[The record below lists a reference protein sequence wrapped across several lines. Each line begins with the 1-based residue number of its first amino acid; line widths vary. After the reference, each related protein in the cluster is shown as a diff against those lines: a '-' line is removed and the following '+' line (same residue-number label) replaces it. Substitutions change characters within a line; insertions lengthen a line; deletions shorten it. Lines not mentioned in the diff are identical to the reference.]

1 MRPPSRW
8 IRERRMQRPQTPPLL
23 ATAVLAL
30 LLFPAMCGAAPLPKA
45 GRLALVLHAS
55 GKGETSPAS
64 VAEAEDTIRKG
75 LIASGYIVVDEAKLE
90 RIRRDKAAMLAL
102 EGDAEAILKLGAQY
116 GVSTFVKGAV
126 AVHPS
131 RKNDANL
138 YTATAV
144 ITVKAYSA
152 SAKYVFSDTVEGREA
167 GYTPQDA
174 QHRALVSAA
183 TSMRQSLLDGK
194 AVTPHGPPQRN
205 RLRLVVRN
213 IASFQQ
219 ANAILETCKTAQ
231 GAMSAAMK
239 GYEGGSVTIEV
250 DFFGDAGRLRAA
262 LLDRGAPLS
271 FGRIAGTTLEAAYQ

>member
-1 MRPPSRW
+1 MRLRNSL
-8 IRERRMQRPQTPPLL
+8 PLL
-23 ATAVLAL
+23 AAAVIA
-30 LLFPAMCGAAPLPKA
+30 LFPPAGDATPLPKT
-45 GRLALVLHAS
+45 GRLALVLQAS
-55 GKGETSPAS
+55 GKDEASPAS

-75 LIASGYIVVDEAKLE
+75 LIASGYTVVDEAKLE

-116 GVSTFVKGAV
+116 GVSTFVKGTV
-126 AVHPS
+126 SVHSS

-152 SAKYVFSDTVEGREA
+152 SAKYVFSDTIEGRDV

-183 TSMRQSLLDGK
+183 TGMRQSLLDGK
-194 AVTPHGPPQRN
+194 AATPYGPPERN

-219 ANAILETCKTAQ
+219 ANAILETCKKAQ
-231 GAMSAAMK
+231 GAMGAAMK
-239 GYEGGSVTIEV
+239 GYEGGAVTIEV
-250 DFFGDAGRLRAA
+250 DFFGDAGRLRTA
-262 LLDRGAPLS
+262 LLDRGLPLS
-271 FGRIAGTTLEAAYQ
+271 FGRVDGRTLEAACQ

>member
-1 MRPPSRW
+1 MHRVH
-8 IRERRMQRPQTPPLL
+8 TPPLL
-23 ATAVLAL
+23 AAAAFIALFLA
-30 LLFPAMCGAAPLPKA
+30 ATGDTAPLPKA
-45 GRLALVLHAS
+45 GRLALVLQAS
-55 GKGETSPAS
+55 ERGETSSAS

-75 LIASGYIVVDEAKLE
+75 LIASGYTVVDEAKLE

-116 GVSTFVKGAV
+116 GVNTFVKGNI
-126 AVHPS
+126 AVHHS

-183 TSMRQSLLDGK
+183 KSMRQSLLDGK
-194 AVTPHGPPQRN
+194 VVSLQGPPERK

-219 ANAILETCKTAQ
+219 ANAILETCKKAQ
-231 GAMSAAMK
+231 GAMGAAMK
-239 GYEGGSVTIEV
+239 GYEGGAVTIEV
-250 DFFGDAGRLRAA
+250 DFFGDAGRLRTA
-262 LLDRGAPLS
+262 LLDRGLPLS
-271 FGRIAGTTLEAAYQ
+271 FGSVAGTTLEAAYQ

>member
-1 MRPPSRW
+1 MRLRNSL
-8 IRERRMQRPQTPPLL
+8 PLL
-23 ATAVLAL
+23 AAAVIA
-30 LLFPAMCGAAPLPKA
+30 LFPPAGDATLLPKT
-45 GRLALVLHAS
+45 GRLALVLQAS
-55 GKGETSPAS
+55 GKDEASPAS

-75 LIASGYIVVDEAKLE
+75 LIASGYTVVDEAKLE

-126 AVHPS
+126 SVHSS

-152 SAKYVFSDTVEGREA
+152 SAKYVFSDTIEGRDV

-183 TSMRQSLLDGK
+183 TGMRQSLLDGK
-194 AVTPHGPPQRN
+194 AATPHGPPERN

-219 ANAILETCKTAQ
+219 ANAILETCKKAQ
-231 GAMSAAMK
+231 GAMGAAMK
-239 GYEGGSVTIEV
+239 GYEGGAVTIEV
-250 DFFGDAGRLRAA
+250 DFFGDAGRLRTA
-262 LLDRGAPLS
+262 LLDRGLPLS
-271 FGRIAGTTLEAAYQ
+271 FGRVDGTTLEAACR

>member
-1 MRPPSRW
+1 MRLRNSL
-8 IRERRMQRPQTPPLL
+8 PLL
-23 ATAVLAL
+23 AAAVIA
-30 LLFPAMCGAAPLPKA
+30 LFPPAGDATPLPKT
-45 GRLALVLHAS
+45 GRLALVLQAS
-55 GKGETSPAS
+55 GKDEASPAS

-75 LIASGYIVVDEAKLE
+75 LIASGYTVVDEAKLE

-126 AVHPS
+126 SVHSS

-219 ANAILETCKTAQ
+219 ANAILETCKKAQ
-231 GAMSAAMK
+231 GAMGAAMK
-239 GYEGGSVTIEV
+239 GYEGGAVTIEV
-250 DFFGDAGRLRAA
+250 DFFGDAGRLRTA
-262 LLDRGAPLS
+262 LLDRGLPLS
-271 FGRIAGTTLEAAYQ
+271 FGRVAGTTLEAAYQ